1 MNLFQGL
8 TLALF
13 LGLALITLSAAMRGA
28 RKRVVAFWM
37 SIWLLGAASITW
49 PHATAIVAHRL
60 GIGRGADLL
69 LYVSVLAMVVAF
81 FYVYTRFRRLDRQ
94 ITLLVRRLAIQNA
107 SAAPNASGGNGLR
120 GVTDGNAAPGRVA
133 APNVPSGSGQA

>member
-37 SIWLLGAASITW
+37 SIWLFGAASITW
-49 PHATAIVAHRL
+49 PHATAVVAHRL

-107 SAAPNASGGNGLR
+107 TAANVLASSDSAA
-120 GVTDGNAAPGRVA
+120 TQRVA
-133 APNVPSGSGQA
+133 SPTTPSGSGQA

>member
-37 SIWLLGAASITW
+37 AVWAVGAASIIW
-49 PHATAIVAHRL
+49 PHATAVIAHRL

-69 LYVSVLAMVVAF
+69 LYVSVLVMFVAF

-107 SAAPNASGGNGLR
+107 APALTNGSAPERPAQPNLH
-120 GVTDGNAAPGRVA
+120 
-133 APNVPSGSGQA
+133 SGSGQA